1 MKTKIIKMKFT
12 VIVAIFFSGIIAFTS
27 CSTVQKSAQ
36 DENHKLTQKEASQ
49 EADLFAKGVI
59 QKEAGNFEK
68 ALDFF
73 SKALEID
80 PNDPAALFEKAKLLV
95 AYGQSSEAYELAK
108 KAVSLDGKNRW
119 YKAAY
124 GKIAQQEGKYDEYV
138 KTYEELVEQYPDD
151 LNFLYELAYAYVFTG
166 DYRKAA
172 VEYDKIEEQIG
183 VTEPLMLQKV
193 KVYSQLDDY
202 QSGVK
207 EYEKLISTNPQE
219 TRYYALMAEYCAQ
232 NKMDDKAI
240 WAYQQIE
247 KINPNDPYVHISLAD
262 FYRKRNNYQKSF
274 DELKLGMENKQLELQ
289 TKIKLLSTYY
299 SGSLDEIQK
308 KQALELSQILIR
320 VHPDDPMAK
329 SLYASLLYQN
339 EEYKQARKL
348 TAEVLSQDSLNYAV
362 WEQLLFCDMYLNNY
376 KDLAR
381 ETDNVIDLFPNQ
393 PLPYLM
399 NGIAY
404 YQLKQYEKAANSL
417 ETGKEFV
424 AGNQKLLEEFYNYLG
439 EIYYQLKNYDACFQS
454 YDNVLSIN
462 PANSIVLNNYAY
474 YLSLQKKQLPKA
486 EQMARHAVN
495 LDPKNVNNI
504 DTYAWVLYQ
513 QGNYEQAL
521 KWQDEALK
529 NGGDTNGTVLEHYG
543 KILEKLGRTKEAK
556 EYLQKAKKYKK

>member
-1 MKTKIIKMKFT
+1 MKFT
-12 VIVAIFFSGIIAFTS
+12 VIMAIFFTGIMTFNA
-27 CSTVQKSAQ
+27 CSTVKKSSL
-36 DENHKLTQKEASQ
+36 DESHKLTQKEASK

-59 QKEAGNFEK
+59 QKEAGNTDQ

-73 SKALEID
+73 TKALQVD
-80 PNDPAALFEKAKLLV
+80 PDDPAALFEKAKLLS
-95 AYGQSSEAYELAK
+95 ANGQTSEAYELAK
-108 KAVSLDGKNRW
+108 KATLLDKKNRW
-119 YKAAY
+119 YKAVY

-138 KTYEELVEQYPDD
+138 KAYEQLVEQYPND
-151 LNFLYELAYAYVFTG
+151 LNLLNELAYAYIFTG

-172 VEYDKIEEQIG
+172 VEYDKIEEQVGIS
-183 VTEPLMLQKV
+183 EPLIMQKV
-193 KVYSQLDDY
+193 KIYSQLGDY

-219 TRYYALMAEYCAQ
+219 TRYYALLAEYCTQ

-247 KINPNDPYVHISLAD
+247 KINPDDPYVHISLAD

-274 DELKLGMENKQLELQ
+274 DELKLGMENKQLDLQ

-308 KQALELSQILIR
+308 KQALELSQILIK

-339 EEYKQARKL
+339 EEYKQARAL
-348 TAEVLSQDSLNYAV
+348 TAEVLKQDSLNYAV
-362 WEQLLFCDMYLNNY
+362 WEQLLFCDMYLNSYEN
-376 KDLAR
+376 LAH
-381 ETDNVIDLFPNQ
+381 ESDKVIDLFPNQ

-404 YQLKQYEKAANSL
+404 YQLKKYEKAANSL

-424 AGNQKLLEEFYNYLG
+424 AGNQKLMEEFYNYLG
-439 EIYYQLKNYDACFQS
+439 EIYYQLKNYDACFQA
-454 YDNVLSIN
+454 YDKVLSIN
-462 PANSIVLNNYAY
+462 PSNSIVLNNYAY
-474 YLSLQKKQLPKA
+474 YLSLQRLKLSKA

-513 QGNYEQAL
+513 EGNYEQAL
-521 KWQDEALK
+521 KWQDEAIK
-529 NGGDTNGTVLEHYG
+529 NGGDTNRTVLEHYG
-543 KILEKLGRTKEAK
+543 KILEKLGRSNEAK
-556 EYLQKAKKYKK
+556 EYFQKAKKYKK